1 MKQDTFTEYAMAQS
15 ELLYKQLG
23 DLDNLE
29 KIIDDLSKLP
39 NAAVAT
45 LLGEMLHSVFC
56 ERGFTA
62 PRYMALMALQRLS
75 NCDGDELDRFLDL
88 VRP

>member
-1 MKQDTFTEYAMAQS
+1 MKRDTFTEYAMAQTD
-15 ELLYKQLG
+15 LLYKQLG
-23 DLDNLE
+23 DLENLD
-29 KIIDDLSKLP
+29 KIIDHLATLP
-39 NAAVAT
+39 TSAVAT

-75 NCDGDELDRFLDL
+75 TCDCGELDDFLVL
-88 VRP
+88 ERP